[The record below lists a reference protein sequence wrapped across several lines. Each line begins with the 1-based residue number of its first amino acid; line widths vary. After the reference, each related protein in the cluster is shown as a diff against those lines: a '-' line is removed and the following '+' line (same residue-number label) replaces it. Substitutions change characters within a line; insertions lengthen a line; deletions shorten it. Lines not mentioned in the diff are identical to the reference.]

1 MSALSGTNRAIA
13 LTTDTFNVFYSVEVI
28 NKRREMGQD
37 ISVETVD
44 VANKLTLLG
53 FGLVEF
59 GLLLANAQTRTLEY
73 LKYFETIPRVL
84 NIPIQYAVAARH
96 NNGSFIANIA
106 AFERGV
112 VAPILGYLRVSA
124 ERDFYSEKNSLE
136 TGLDNDGQKIT
147 DPTECKKNMET
158 SAKLASTAV
167 KIKLGA
173 DCCSGTIGLGLS
185 GLVFQELAA
194 YFQPPIP
201 QQTLPVPQQNSTAQ
215 DPFDEN
221 DEISLL
227 ALDRIPQPLHGD
239 PVFSAY
245 SCAIGLMPIRFV
257 VGDPTTNPP
266 VIYEKSVIL
275 NWLARNP
282 INPTSPISRR
292 PLQPDQ
298 LLPRPGIQALIDS
311 RLALY
316 SKGLN
321 EYLST
326 NVNTPV
332 DETIIA
338 QARQEQPNIQIAE

>member
-1 MSALSGTNRAIA
+1 MLRDNRPGFIRISFSGISCVLSTTNSSA
-13 LTTDTFNVFYSVEVI
+13 DT
-28 NKRREMGQD
+28 
-37 ISVETVD
+37 
-44 VANKLTLLG
+44 
-53 FGLVEF
+53 
-59 GLLLANAQTRTLEY
+59 
-73 LKYFETIPRVL
+73 
-84 NIPIQYAVAARH
+84 
-96 NNGSFIANIA
+96 
-106 AFERGV
+106 
-112 VAPILGYLRVSA
+112 
-124 ERDFYSEKNSLE
+124 
-136 TGLDNDGQKIT
+136 
-147 DPTECKKNMET
+147 
-158 SAKLASTAV
+158 
-167 KIKLGA
+167 
-173 DCCSGTIGLGLS
+173 
-185 GLVFQELAA
+185 
-194 YFQPPIP
+194 
-201 QQTLPVPQQNSTAQ
+201 PVPQQNSTAQ

-338 QARQEQPNIQIAE
+338 QAKTRTAEHSDC